1 MPFSNIRT
9 IIHKELYSIVNTND
23 VYFLDIIVI
32 CDHIMQNEMRCFSHL
47 LILYFVQIYKTIHI
61 IYMCGSEEGVIKPS
75 YIASSKPAR
84 AIQREYFSKENKTS
98 STIMNLLGTCLSF
111 ITFVY
116 YMQGQRFSQS
126 LALQIRNKWNHKSS
140 DLCNCCFLL
149 VLVMRKSSVLQF
161 PFPLFKVQ
169 K

>member
-1 MPFSNIRT
+1 
-9 IIHKELYSIVNTND
+9 
-23 VYFLDIIVI
+23 
-32 CDHIMQNEMRCFSHL
+32 
-47 LILYFVQIYKTIHI
+47 
-61 IYMCGSEEGVIKPS
+61 MCGSEEGVIKPS

-149 VLVMRKSSVLQF
+149 VLVMRKSSMLVSFSIVQSAEMMLSLTSLWNICRQLCVHAAY
-161 PFPLFKVQ
+161 PLVHPYAICC
-169 K
+169 